1 MQSAEEWYLTH
12 QDVDPPLS
20 ILNENIDSLC
30 RLVLKK
36 QNPPFWITREQAISQ
51 TIQEIKSLLD
61 EIEKHG
67 NRWVFEDEE
76 HQS

>member
-20 ILNENIDSLC
+20 ILNEEIARLC

-36 QNPPFWITREQAISQ
+36 QNPPFWTTREQAISQ
-51 TIQEIKSLLD
+51 TIREIKATLD
-61 EIEKHG
+61 DIEKHG
-67 NRWVFEDEE
+67 NKWVYEE
-76 HQS
+76 EES